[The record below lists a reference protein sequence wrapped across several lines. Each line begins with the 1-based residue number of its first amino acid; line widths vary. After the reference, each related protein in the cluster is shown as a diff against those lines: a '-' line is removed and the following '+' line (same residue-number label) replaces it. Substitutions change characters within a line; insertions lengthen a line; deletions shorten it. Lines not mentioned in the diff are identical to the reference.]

1 MVSSGVYIS
10 IIKGKQ
16 TAEDGVFFT
25 NDSPWNQGQ
34 IYEIDE
40 DDFISGCQEAVKR
53 VNAEKVNVEGQK
65 LKENFA
71 YSKMLDSILEELK

>member
-1 MVSSGVYIS
+1 M
-10 IIKGKQ
+10 
-16 TAEDGVFFT
+16 EEL
-25 NDSPWNQGQ
+25 
-34 IYEIDE
+34 YEIDE

-53 VNAEKVNVEGQK
+53 VKAEKVNVEGQK